1 MKRFA
6 VAVLAITMLV
16 PAGQAYA
23 SGQQRFQ
30 KVGYFT
36 QWGIYDRGF
45 LVKNLVTSG
54 QAARLTVL
62 NYAFG
67 NVSKDGLC
75 FQSNEPGQ
83 SDPWADY
90 QRPFEAAE
98 SVDGKADQPGQAL
111 AGNFNQ
117 LRKLKKLYPH
127 LRVQLSLGGWTWSNY
142 FSDAALTERSRKAFV
157 ASCID
162 LFIKGNLPILDGGSG
177 GPGVAAGVFDGFDI
191 DWEWP
196 GSPNGNTGNHVDPAN
211 DRANFK
217 ALLAEFRSQLDAL
230 GSTTGKDYQLSAF
243 LPANPQDI
251 EAGGWNDPAI
261 FNSLDF
267 GNIQGYDL
275 WGAWDPTLTG
285 HQGNLYAD
293 PADPRPDGK
302 RFSVDESVRKYL
314 DAGVSPAQLGL
325 GMAAYGRGWQGAT
338 SADPWGP
345 ATAAA
350 PGTYE
355 AGNEDYDKL
364 KTRGTDHYDAATGA
378 AWRYDGN
385 QWWSY
390 DNTRTISQKA
400 SYAISKRLGGGMWWE
415 LSGDRQGE
423 LIGTFADA
431 MRNGTGG
438 PVEEPDPTTSPT
450 PSPTPT
456 PTDPPAGAA
465 AWSATAVYVAGD
477 RVTYGGH
484 LWEAKWW
491 TQGNTPGTEEWGPW
505 KDLGTA

>member
-1 MKRFA
+1 
-6 VAVLAITMLV
+6 
-16 PAGQAYA
+16 
-23 SGQQRFQ
+23 
-30 KVGYFT
+30 
-36 QWGIYDRGF
+36 
-45 LVKNLVTSG
+45 
-54 QAARLTVL
+54 
-62 NYAFG
+62 
-67 NVSKDGLC
+67 
-75 FQSNEPGQ
+75 
-83 SDPWADY
+83 
-90 QRPFEAAE
+90 
-98 SVDGKADQPGQAL
+98 
-111 AGNFNQ
+111 
-117 LRKLKKLYPH
+117 
-127 LRVQLSLGGWTWSNY
+127 
-142 FSDAALTERSRKAFV
+142 
-157 ASCID
+157 
-162 LFIKGNLPILDGGSG
+162 
-177 GPGVAAGVFDGFDI
+177 
-191 DWEWP
+191 
-196 GSPNGNTGNHVDPAN
+196 
-211 DRANFK
+211 
-217 ALLAEFRSQLDAL
+217 
-230 GSTTGKDYQLSAF
+230 
-243 LPANPQDI
+243 PQDI

-302 RFSVDESVRKYL
+302 RFSVDESVREYL
-314 DAGVSPAQLGL
+314 DAGISPAQLGL

-338 SADPWGP
+338 SSAPWGP

-364 KTRGTDHYDAATGA
+364 KSRGTDHYDAATGA

-390 DNTRTISQKA
+390 DSTRTIAQKA
-400 SYAISKRLGGGMWWE
+400 AYAISKGLGGGMWWE

-438 PVEEPDPTTSPT
+438 PVEEPDPTDPPT
-450 PSPTPT
+450 EEPTDPPT
-456 PTDPPAGAA
+456 EEPTDPPAGAA